1 MTIKFEEEKQKKEL
15 ESLRRTEE
23 EESVKLVSS
32 KYGVPYIDLASIPI
46 NTDAL
51 KIISEDESRSA
62 YMAIIQKVGK
72 KLQIAVKNPEK
83 PETKAVIKR
92 LADES
97 YSVSL
102 FLVSKRGLEKAW
114 SFYQEIAP
122 PQRAL
127 GGSIDVSSSLLEEFS
142 KEAKT
147 IDEIKER
154 IEKLSTKAT
163 TEVFEMIIAGAVS
176 LDASDVHLEAQEKS
190 TRLRYRL
197 DGVLQDI
204 TEIKN
209 DIYKLIIS
217 RIKLVS
223 ELKLNIH
230 DRPQDGRFT
239 IKLGGTD
246 VEVRVSTLP
255 GPYGENTVLRILN
268 PKTIGIKFEELG
280 MQPWIVEIMSRELEK
295 PNGMILT
302 TGPTG
307 SGKTPTLYAF
317 LKKVHKPGV
326 KIITLEDPI
335 EYHLAGIE
343 QTQVFAKKGYD
354 FASGLRAIL
363 RQDPDVILVG
373 EIRDLE
379 TAETAIHASLT
390 GHLVFS
396 TLHTNN
402 AAGTIPRL
410 VDIGVKPGL
419 MAPGIN
425 VAMGQRLVRK
435 LCEKCKKE
443 KTATKDELNEIE
455 SKIKTL
461 PQSIKKPDIKNLK
474 IYAATGCDG
483 CHKTGYK
490 GRIGVY
496 EIILIDEKLEKL
508 IMKKEGP
515 TETDMKE
522 AAFSQGQINMKQDAI
537 LKIIAG
543 ITDIEEMRRVLG

>member
-1 MTIKFEEEKQKKEL
+1 MAIKFEEEKQKKEL
-15 ESLRRTEE
+15 ESLRREEE
-23 EESVKLVSS
+23 EESVKLISS
-32 KYGVPYIDLASIPI
+32 KYGLPYLDLTSIPI

-51 KIISEDESRSA
+51 KIISEEESRSGD
-62 YMAIIQKVGK
+62 MAIIQKIGK

-83 PETKAVIKR
+83 PETKSVTQR
-92 LADES
+92 LKNEF

-102 FLVSKRGLEKAW
+102 FLVSKRSLEKAW
-114 SFYQEIAP
+114 AFYREIVP
-122 PQRAL
+122 PQRTL

-163 TEVFEMIIAGAVS
+163 TEIFEMIIAGAVS
-176 LDASDVHLEAQEKS
+176 LEASDIHLEAQEKS
-190 TRLRYRL
+190 ARLRYRL

-204 TEIKN
+204 AEVKN
-209 DIYKLIIS
+209 DIYKLIVS

-239 IKLGGTD
+239 IKLEGTD
-246 VEVRVSTLP
+246 IEVRVSTLP
-255 GPYGENTVLRILN
+255 GPYGENAVLRMLN
-268 PKTIGIKFEELG
+268 PQTIGIKFEELG
-280 MQPWIVEIMSRELEK
+280 MQPWIVEIMARELKK

-307 SGKTPTLYAF
+307 SGKTTTLYAF

-335 EYHLAGIE
+335 EYHLPGIE
-343 QTQVFAKKGYD
+343 QTQIYAKKGYD

-363 RQDPDVILVG
+363 RQDPDVLLVG

-410 VDIGVKPGL
+410 IDIGVKPGL
-419 MAPGIN
+419 IAPGIN
-425 VAMGQRLVRK
+425 VTMAQRLVRK
-435 LCEKCKKE
+435 LCSKCKKIKE
-443 KTATKDELNEIE
+443 PTKDELKEIE
-455 SKIKTL
+455 SEIKTI
-461 PQSIKKPDIKNLK
+461 PQSVKKPVTKNLK
-474 IYAATGCDG
+474 IYTAKGCDV

-496 EIILIDEKLEKL
+496 EIILINEKLEKI
-508 IMKKEGP
+508 IMKKDGP
-515 TETDMKE
+515 TETDIKE
-522 AAFSQGQINMKQDAI
+522 AAFLQGQINMKQDAI
-537 LKIIAG
+537 FKIIAG
-543 ITDIEEMRRVLG
+543 ITDVEEMRRVLG

>member
-1 MTIKFEEEKQKKEL
+1 MALKFEEEKQKKEL
-15 ESLRRTEE
+15 EILRRSEE
-23 EESVKLVSS
+23 EESVKLISS
-32 KYGVPYIDLASIPI
+32 KYGLPYLDLTSIPI

-51 KIISEDESRSA
+51 KIISEEESRASGLA
-62 YMAIIQKVGK
+62 VIQKVGK
-72 KLQIAVKNPEK
+72 KLQMAVKNPEK
-83 PETKAVIKR
+83 PQAKAIIQKLR
-92 LADES
+92 EEL
-97 YSVSL
+97 YSISL
-102 FLVSKRGLEKAW
+102 FLVSQRSLEKAW
-114 SFYQEIAP
+114 AFYKEIAP
-122 PQRAL
+122 AQATL
-127 GGSIDVSSSLLEEFS
+127 GGSINVSLSLIEEFS

-147 IDEIKER
+147 IDEIRDR
-154 IEKLSTKAT
+154 ITKLSTKAT
-163 TEVFEMIIAGAVS
+163 TEILEMVIAGAVS
-176 LDASDVHLEAQEKS
+176 LDASDIHLEAQEQS

-197 DGVLQDI
+197 DGVLQDV
-204 TEIKN
+204 TEISN
-209 DIYKLIIS
+209 SVYKLLVS
-217 RIKLVS
+217 RIKLIS

-239 IKLGGTD
+239 IKLEGMN

-255 GPYGENTVLRILN
+255 GPYGENAVLRILN
-268 PKTIGIKFEELG
+268 PKTIGVKFEELG
-280 MQPWIVEIMSRELEK
+280 MQPWVVGIMSKELEK

-307 SGKTPTLYAF
+307 SGKTTTLYAF

-335 EYHLAGIE
+335 EYHLPGIE

-410 VDIGVKPGL
+410 TDIGVKPGL
-419 MAPGIN
+419 IAPGIN
-425 VAMGQRLVRK
+425 VAMAQRLVRK
-435 LCEKCKKE
+435 LCQRCKKE
-443 KTATKDELNEIE
+443 SRLAKEELSEFNEE
-455 SKIKTL
+455 IKKFPTTVT
-461 PQSIKKPDIKNLK
+461 KPDIKNAK
-474 IYAATGCDG
+474 IYSAQGCIF
-483 CHKTGYK
+483 CHSTGYK

-496 EIILIDEKLEKL
+496 EIILIDEELEK
-508 IMKKEGP
+508 IVMKKEGP
-515 TETDMKE
+515 TESEIKK
-522 AAFSQGQINMKQDAI
+522 AALSQGQINMKQDAI
-537 LKIIAG
+537 LKVIAG
-543 ITDIEEMRRVLG
+543 ITDTVEVKRVIG